1 MENIRLGEE
10 VTALNIVRI
19 ELRSDNARL
28 AAEVERLREEGVMVT
43 SSSEL
48 EEAEK
53 QIKSLQEQ
61 LYKEKEYS
69 EK

>member
-1 MENIRLGEE
+1 M
-10 VTALNIVRI
+10 NIVRI
-19 ELRSDNARL
+19 ELRSDNDRL
-28 AAEVERLREEGVMVT
+28 AAEVKRLREEEVMVT